1 MHLTGLDIFVVVA
14 FFALNLGIGFYFARR
29 TKDVGE
35 FFLSGR
41 KAPWWLAGT
50 SMVATTFAVD
60 TPLAVTGF
68 VAANGVAGN
77 WLWWNMAASGL
88 LTVFFFAALWRR
100 SGVMTDVEF
109 IELRYGGKP
118 ATWLRGV
125 RAIYQGVLVNTII
138 MGWVNLA
145 MVKVISLTLHV
156 DTTLALYACLV
167 LTAIYVT
174 IGGLWSVLVTDMLQF
189 IVKMSMAIVLAV
201 AAVAAAG
208 GIGSLKAKLAVL
220 DTAHQ
225 ASGGGSLLS
234 FFPSG
239 GDASWMPI
247 TTFLVFV
254 GVSWWASSYPGA
266 EPGGG
271 SYIAQ
276 RIFACKDEKNAI
288 LASLFFNVAH
298 YALRP
303 WPWIVVA
310 LCALVLYP
318 HGVAGP
324 DGKVDPELGYVQTL
338 VDYLPASLRGLM
350 LAGFAAAYLSTI
362 GTQLNLGAS
371 YLTNDLYR
379 RFIKPDASEHHY
391 VAISRLMTGV
401 VLVLAAAITPLMH
414 SVGDAWKYMLTM
426 TAGVGLV
433 MILRWYWWRVNA
445 WSEISALAISA
456 VAGSGLYAFNVV
468 SGDDPNA
475 TAKRLLITVAI
486 TTAGWIAVTFA
497 TQPETEATLVR
508 FFERVRPDDFGW
520 KRIARIAA
528 PGPPG
533 DSLGLALIDW
543 IAGLGLVFGTL
554 FAIGDYVLAEP
565 LPGTAFLVLALV
577 CGAVITRNLNAPALR
592 AVVATT
598 LAVLLTGLPLPG
610 FSDNDKVLANVKGQ
624 VSYERGSTPH
634 MIVPKAHQVLAD
646 DDVAVTQ
653 TDSLGTLTLPDSS
666 IVTLGAVTRV
676 QLGFFNQTDIANAKF
691 IVYQGVTRFQ
701 VQHPA
706 GGKANYIFQTPTT
719 QISVRGTEGDI
730 AVDQDNLTLNV
741 YNSTIPDGVQVTY
754 TKGNK
759 IGTTI
764 NVLPGQSLVANLV
777 NGVIQSQVNKITD
790 AAMAKFS
797 ELGVPTS
804 VQGAENTVIEK
815 AKAALPKVRLPF

>member
-1 MHLTGLDIFVVVA
+1 MHLTGLDIFVIAA
-14 FFALNLGIGFYFARR
+14 FFALNLGIGVYYARR
-29 TKDVGE
+29 TKNVGE

-68 VAANGVAGN
+68 VAANGIAGN

-100 SGVMTDVEF
+100 SGVLTDVEF
-109 IELRYGGKP
+109 IELRYGGKA

-125 RAIYQGVLVNTII
+125 RAVYQGVLVNTII

-145 MVKVISLTLHV
+145 MVKVLSLTLHV
-156 DTTLALYACLV
+156 PTTLALYVCLV
-167 LTAIYVT
+167 LTALYVT

-189 IVKMSMAIVLAV
+189 IVKMSMAIVLAI
-201 AAVAAAG
+201 AAVVAVG
-208 GIGSLKAKLAVL
+208 GIGPLKEKLAVV
-220 DTAHQ
+220 DAAHH

-234 FFPSG
+234 FFPT
-239 GDASWMPI
+239 GDASWMPL
-247 TTFLVFV
+247 TTFLVFI

-276 RIFACKDEKNAI
+276 RIFACKDEKNAV

-318 HGVAGP
+318 HGVIGQ
-324 DGKVDPELGYVQTL
+324 DGKADAELGYVQTL
-338 VDYLPASLRGLM
+338 VDYLPPSLRGLM
-350 LAGFAAAYLSTI
+350 LAGFAAAYMSTI

-379 RFIKPDASEHHY
+379 RFVRPAASERHY
-391 VAISRLMTGV
+391 VAISRVMTGV

-433 MILRWYWWRVNA
+433 MILRWYWWRINA

-456 VAGSGLYAFNVV
+456 VAGSALYAFNVV
-468 SGDDPNA
+468 AGNDPNA

-486 TTAGWIAVTFA
+486 TTVGWIAVTFA
-497 TQPETEATLVR
+497 TQPETEATLIR

-520 KRIARIAA
+520 KRIARLASPA
-528 PGPPG
+528 PLG

-543 IAGLGLVFGTL
+543 LAGLGLVFGTL
-554 FAIGDYVLAEP
+554 FAIGDFVLAEP
-565 LPGTAFLVLALV
+565 LPGAGFTILAVV
-577 CGAVITRNLNAPALR
+577 CGAIIARSLNTPATRTAAATAL
-592 AVVATT
+592 ALMLAILP
-598 LAVLLTGLPLPG
+598 LAVRA
-610 FSDNDKVLANVKGQ
+610 DDDKVLTNMKGA
-624 VSYERGSTPH
+624 VSYERDGTPH
-634 MIVPKAHQVLAD
+634 TLVPKVKQLLTD

-653 TDSLGTLTLPDSS
+653 TDSRAQVTLPDSS
-666 IVTLGAVTRV
+666 LVTLGATTRV
-676 QLGFFNQTDIANAKF
+676 QLAFFNQTDIANAKF
-691 IVYQGVTRFQ
+691 IVYQGKTRFQ
-701 VQHPA
+701 VAHPQ
-706 GGKANYIFQTPTT
+706 GGKANYTFQTPTT
-719 QISVRGTEGDI
+719 QIAVRGTEGDI
-730 AVDQDNLTLNV
+730 SVDHDTITVNV
-741 YNSTIPDGVQVTY
+741 YNSSTPDGVQVTF
-754 TKGNK
+754 TKGDK
-759 IGTTI
+759 AGTTVK
-764 NVLPGQSLVANLV
+764 VLAGQSLVANLV
-777 NGVIQSQVNKITD
+777 NGIIQSQVNKITQ
-790 AAMAKFS
+790 AALNEFA
-797 ELGVPTS
+797 ELGVPTNMTE
-804 VQGAENTVIEK
+804 VQNTVINK
-815 AKAALPKVRLPF
+815 ARGALHLPF